1 MNQSQAMNPVLE
13 KAPAIAGLR
22 FRHVSDARDAEALF
36 RVHEQRADHD
46 QTDRLS
52 SIEHTPTQED
62 LARWIAQVV
71 QEGHNSN
78 WLIAEVNGEVI
89 GYSRIN
95 WWTETD
101 GMWVYLTTGWVVPTW
116 RGKGIGTAMLYWAE
130 TRIQKLAFEHPTQGQ
145 WEYASN
151 ATNTEVEATAL
162 LCENGYYAAYTV
174 LDMELT
180 DFSRMPEPNL
190 PASLELRPLTPLH
203 YRAVWGSIQ
212 ESYAKGRYAE
222 DPTEERFRAYFEA
235 SGHDPALWQVAWD
248 GEEVAGQVLCKIERG
263 RGEVYEVSVGPQWR
277 RRGLA
282 RGLLAFGLRALQGQG
297 VSVVR
302 LHTVSEF
309 PTQAKNLYGSVGFH
323 VRKAFPRYRKPQ
335 DANRSGENKAP

>member
-1 MNQSQAMNPVLE
+1 MLVETTPLVMENS
-13 KAPAIAGLR
+13 PAIVGLH
-22 FRHVSDARDAEALF
+22 FSHVHDEKEAAALF
-36 RVHEQRADHD
+36 SVHEQCADHD

-62 LARWIAQVV
+62 LARWLAQAV
-71 QEGHNSN
+71 QEGHTSN
-78 WLIAEVNGEVI
+78 WLITQANEEVI

-101 GMWVYLTTGWVVPTW
+101 GMWVYLTTGWVVPSW
-116 RGKGIGTAMLYWAE
+116 RGKGIGTAMLRWAE
-130 TRIQKLAFEHPTQGQ
+130 TRIQKLASEHPTSGH

-162 LCENGYYAAYTV
+162 LRDNGYFAAYTV

-180 DFSRMPEPNL
+180 DFSRVPKPTL
-190 PASLELRPLTPLH
+190 PAGLELRLLTPQH
-203 YRAVWGSIQ
+203 YRAVWDSIQ
-212 ESYAKGRYAE
+212 ASYVKGRYAE

-235 SGHDPALWQVAWD
+235 SEHDPALWQVAWD

-263 RGEVYEVSVGPQWR
+263 RGEVYEVSVRPQWR

-282 RGLLAFGLRALQGQG
+282 RGLLAYGLRALEERG
-297 VSVVR
+297 VSTVR

-323 VRKAFPRYRKPQ
+323 VRKAFPRYRKPKQ
-335 DANRSGENKAP
+335 VD